1 MNTKIPNQEKPSLS
15 EWRKQN
21 PGMSINDYFRI
32 FGKTSHSS
40 STNSYSNEYEITM
53 LQRELNEKKSSS
65 FSWSYIFIILII
77 LVGFLSNPKVEE
89 HREAL
94 RIKLTGMVEKDLS
107 KNTDNI
113 LIYGL
118 GKSFMDY
125 LIDEGLKNVSSDNYL
140 LFSLTKFNFA
150 SESKIIGFGF
160 FGKVYIAEKINED
173 MFKKLNES
181 ISSK

>member
-1 MNTKIPNQEKPSLS
+1 MNTKLPNQEKPSLS

-32 FGKTSHSS
+32 FGTTSHSS
-40 STNSYSNEYEITM
+40 NKNSYSNEYEITN
-53 LQRELNEKKSSS
+53 LQRELNQKKSNSS
-65 FSWSYIFIILII
+65 PWSYIIIILFI
-77 LVGFLSNPKVEE
+77 LIAFLSNPKIEE
-89 HREAL
+89 HRAAL

-113 LIYGL
+113 FIYGL
-118 GKSFMDY
+118 GKSFMDS
-125 LIDEGLKNVSSDNYL
+125 LIDEGLKNVSSDNYI

-160 FGKVYIAEKINED
+160 FGKVYITEKINED
-173 MFKKLNES
+173 MFKKLN
-181 ISSK
+181 KN